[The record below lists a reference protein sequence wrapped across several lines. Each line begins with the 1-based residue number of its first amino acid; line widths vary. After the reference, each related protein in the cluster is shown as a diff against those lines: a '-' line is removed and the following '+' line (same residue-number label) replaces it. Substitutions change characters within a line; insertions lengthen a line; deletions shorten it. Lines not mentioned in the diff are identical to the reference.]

1 MPHRGENIYRR
12 KDGRWEGRCVT
23 GHAENGRA
31 TFRYFYGRSYREVKE
46 KLRNQ
51 NTQKQAAT
59 QPQLHYSDILDAW
72 LQSKRLS
79 VKESS
84 YGKYR
89 HTVGCYIRPYLGDC
103 RACDLTTELV
113 ADYVQNLLH
122 NGRQDGQGLAPK
134 TVQDILVIVKDTVS
148 FAAAQGFRLP
158 CRLERMSVKQK
169 TTEMRV
175 FTQEEQRKL
184 TAFLFD
190 SPDTYKFAVLLCLYT
205 GLRIG
210 EVCALR
216 WSCIDMGRQVLRV
229 QATVQR
235 VRDAE
240 PGGGTKTKMLFAEP
254 KSKCSIQHYTD
265 DSAVE
270 TTFKNGTISD
280 FGRTDSGEKTLTLF
294 SQNACVVAYKDAD
307 GNYVRLKALANKDG
321 SYRYAIS
328 GGVSEVTVAV
338 KGDLDS
344 DGQLTAKEARQLLT
358 ASTNAST
365 LTKLQYLCADLDGNG
380 VISAREARILLKAST
395 GNAAIDW

>member
-1 MPHRGENIYRR
+1 MPRRGENIYRR
-12 KDGRWEGRCVT
+12 KDGRWEGRSVT
-23 GHAENGRA
+23 GHAENGRT

-51 NTQKQAAT
+51 NTQKQATA
-59 QPQLHYSDILDAW
+59 QPRLHYSDILDAW

-148 FAAAQGFRLP
+148 FAAAQGIRLP

-169 TTEMRV
+169 ATEMRV

-184 TAFLFD
+184 TTFLLD

-205 GLRIG
+205 GLRVG

-216 WSCIDMGRQVLRV
+216 WCCIDIGRQVLRV

-235 VRDAE
+235 VRDPE
-240 PGGGTKTKMLFAEP
+240 PGGGPKTKMLFAEP
-254 KSKCSIQHYTD
+254 KSKCSIRDIPLPEQMLPLIEKFRGSPD
-265 DSAVE
+265 DFILSDSA
-270 TTFKNGTISD
+270 D
-280 FGRTDSGEKTLTLF
+280 QCPDPR
-294 SQNACVVAYKDAD
+294 A
-307 GNYVRLKALANKDG
+307 
-321 SYRYAIS
+321 
-328 GGVSEVTVAV
+328 
-338 KGDLDS
+338 
-344 DGQLTAKEARQLLT
+344 
-358 ASTNAST
+358 
-365 LTKLQYLCADLDGNG
+365 LQYRFKRYLSLCGLEDANFHALRHTFATRCVEKGFELK
-380 VISAREARILLKAST
+380 SLSEILGHANVNITLNRYVHSSFALKKE
-395 GNAAIDW
+395 NMDRMVLLL